1 MYFSIAVFL
10 FFFFF
15 NWLGWRGFPGISIG
29 KESACNEGDSSLISG
44 LGSSPREGIDYPCWY
59 SWASLVAQI
68 VKNLPAMRETWVWS
82 LGWEDSHGG
91 GHGNP
96 LQYFLLENPHKQRR
110 LVSYSSCDHKE
121 SDRTEQLSTAQ
132 GVLFCFAC
140 NNATLI
146 EVSVL

>member
-68 VKNLPAMRETWVWS
+68 VKNLPAMRETWV
-82 LGWEDSHGG
+82 
-91 GHGNP
+91 
-96 LQYFLLENPHKQRR
+96 
-110 LVSYSSCDHKE
+110 
-121 SDRTEQLSTAQ
+121 
-132 GVLFCFAC
+132 
-140 NNATLI
+140 
-146 EVSVL
+146 